1 MFGKIKKV
9 LFAQAVLAVTTVF
22 APGTACAKIDPYAG
36 LSMELSEVPASL
48 SVGETAEITATLV
61 GDKSSDV
68 SVTYKWKSLNPTV
81 LSLKEDGNRAVL
93 KAEKGGKAT
102 VLVYIAECESVKAK
116 AIVEVKEEG
125 DGILRILAIG
135 NSFSQ
140 DAVEQYLYEL
150 FAASGKKVIIGN
162 LYIGGCSLE
171 RHYNNINNDAAA
183 YEYRK
188 IVDGQKTNSKGVKIS
203 TVLAEEPWD
212 YISLQQASGFSGK
225 YDKIGRAHV

>member
-93 KAEKGGKAT
+93 KA
-102 VLVYIAECESVKAK
+102 
-116 AIVEVKEEG
+116 
-125 DGILRILAIG
+125 
-135 NSFSQ
+135 
-140 DAVEQYLYEL
+140 
-150 FAASGKKVIIGN
+150 
-162 LYIGGCSLE
+162 
-171 RHYNNINNDAAA
+171 
-183 YEYRK
+183 
-188 IVDGQKTNSKGVKIS
+188 
-203 TVLAEEPWD
+203 
-212 YISLQQASGFSGK
+212 
-225 YDKIGRAHV
+225 